1 MSATPRAVGAEPT
14 AKLAAGRLGVPA
26 VLFFVMSAAT
36 PLTVVAGV
44 VTTGFATTG
53 LTGIPVAFVV
63 VGLVLAVF
71 SVGYVAMARHM
82 ANAGAFYTFVS
93 RGVGRPAGIGA
104 AWVALVAY
112 NALQVGL
119 YGAIGS
125 AAGPLL
131 DEWFG
136 INPDWWVIALV
147 CWALVAALGV
157 LRIDVNGTILA
168 VLLCAEVLIILI
180 YSFADLGSPAGG
192 AISTATLDPGNLFG
206 DGVGAI
212 LVLALLGF
220 VGFEASVVFSEEA
233 KDPKRTVRTA
243 TYVAVAATAVLY
255 TFASWAMTV
264 ATGPDSIVDRSQQES
279 VGLIFGLAGAN
290 LGEAWVTIGEVLFAT
305 SIIAAMISFHNTI
318 SRYMFALGRE
328 RVLPAALGRVAAT
341 TQAPRN
347 ASVVQTVIGLAVIV
361 VYALGGWDPTVHLF
375 FWGGTSGG
383 LGVLFLIT
391 LTAVA
396 VLLFFRRDARGESL
410 LSRLLAPGFAV
421 ALLAVVVVLAVANFD
436 ALLGVAPDSALAWA
450 IPAAFVV
457 IGLLGAAY
465 GVWLRG
471 SQPEVYAAIGS
482 GGSGERPVPN
492 ASAAPAGSA
501 ADDASAAADVSAA
514 AAGSEAPAGSA
525 AADASGEPGTDGAP
539 GDRKGN

>member
-1 MSATPRAVGAEPT
+1 MSAPPRADGAQPT
-14 AKLAAGRLGVPA
+14 GSLAAGRLGVPA

-63 VGLVLAVF
+63 IGLVLAVF
-71 SVGYVAMARHM
+71 SVGYVAMARNL
-82 ANAGAFYTFVS
+82 ANAGAFYTFVA

-104 AWVALVAY
+104 SWVALVAY

-119 YGAIGS
+119 YGAIGA

-131 DEWFG
+131 NEWFG
-136 INPDWWVIALV
+136 FNREWWVIALV
-147 CWALVAALGV
+147 CWAVVAVLGV
-157 LRIDVNGTILA
+157 LRIDVNGIVLA
-168 VLLCAEVLIILI
+168 VLLCAEVLIILV

-192 AISTATLDPGNLFG
+192 AISTATLDPSNLFG

-243 TYVAVAATAVLY
+243 TYIAVGATAVLY

-264 ATGPDSIVDRSQQES
+264 ATGPDTIVERSQQES

-290 LGEAWVTIGEVLFAT
+290 LGDTWVTIGEVLFAT
-305 SIIAAMISFHNTI
+305 SVAAAMISFHNMI
-318 SRYMFALGRE
+318 ARYMFALGRE
-328 RVLPAALGRVAAT
+328 RVLPAALGRTSAST
-341 TQAPRN
+341 HAPRN
-347 ASVVQTVIGLAVIV
+347 ASLVQSVIGLVVII
-361 VYALGGWDPTVHLF
+361 VYAIGGWEPTVHLF
-375 FWGGTSGG
+375 FWAGTSGG

-391 LTAVA
+391 LTSLA
-396 VLLFFRRDARGESL
+396 VLLFFRRDAHGESTW
-410 LSRLLAPGFAV
+410 SRLIAPSV
-421 ALLAVVVVLAVANFD
+421 ALVALAVVVVLAVANFD

-457 IGLLGAAY
+457 IGLAGAVY
-465 GVWLRG
+465 GMWLKT
-471 SQPEVYAAIGS
+471 SQPDVYAAIGS
-482 GGSGERPVPN
+482 GGAKPPAAAEPATVDAEP
-492 ASAAPAGSA
+492 APAE
-501 ADDASAAADVSAA
+501 V
-514 AAGSEAPAGSA
+514 PAGEA
-525 AADASGEPGTDGAP
+525 K
-539 GDRKGN
+539 GD

>member
-1 MSATPRAVGAEPT
+1 MSAPSRSVDAEAT
-14 AKLAAGRLGVPA
+14 SGSLAAGRLGVPA

-82 ANAGAFYTFVS
+82 ANAGAFYTFVA
-93 RGVGRPAGIGA
+93 RGVGRPAGVGA
-104 AWVALVAY
+104 SWVALVAY

-136 INPDWWVIALV
+136 VNPDWWVVALV
-147 CWALVAALGV
+147 CWAIVAVLGV
-157 LRIDVNGTILA
+157 LRIDVNGTVLA
-168 VLLCAEVLIILI
+168 VLLCAEVLIILV
-180 YSFADLGSPAGG
+180 YSIADLASPAGG
-192 AISTATLDPGNLFG
+192 AVSTATLDPGNLFG

-255 TFASWAMTV
+255 TLASWAMTV
-264 ATGPDSIVDRSQQES
+264 ATGPENIVERSQQES

-290 LGEAWVTIGEVLFAT
+290 LGDAWVTIGEVLFAT
-305 SIIAAMISFHNTI
+305 SIVAAMISFHNTI
-318 SRYMFALGRE
+318 ARYMFALGRE
-328 RVLPAALGRVAAT
+328 RVLPAALGRTSAGSR
-341 TQAPRN
+341 APRN
-347 ASVVQTVIGLAVIV
+347 ASLVQSVIGLVVII
-361 VYALGGWDPTVHLF
+361 VYAIGGWEPTVHLF
-375 FWGGTSGG
+375 FWAGTSGG

-391 LTAVA
+391 LTALA
-396 VLLFFRRDARGESL
+396 VLLFFRRDGHGESVW
-410 LSRLLAPGFAV
+410 SRLIAPAV
-421 ALLAVVVVLAVANFD
+421 ALVVLVVVVVLAVANFD

-450 IPAAFVV
+450 IPVAFVV

-465 GVWLRG
+465 AMRLKT
-471 SQPEVYAAIGS
+471 SQPEVYASIGA
-482 GGSGERPVPN
+482 GGER
-492 ASAAPAGSA
+492 AGS
-501 ADDASAAADVSAA
+501 
-514 AAGSEAPAGSA
+514 
-525 AADASGEPGTDGAP
+525 
-539 GDRKGN
+539 